1 MHSFL
6 SITLSLYSF
15 QMQSEHLD
23 TSVSKLRS
31 NRPSGQFTSLA
42 TASAFTGGRVADI
55 GLSLDLNQQLE
66 LESMF
71 PSPPPSVR
79 SRSYALTHKPPLSP
93 TAAPSSNAATA
104 TTVGVATS
112 TAEATITN
120 HYALS
125 ASIASCSP
133 PMPAPSKSAAVLQLH
148 PHDHECKKEPL
159 YGALTIAASSPSP
172 SASAAAFAAYS
183 PMPSP
188 MAACTNSGG
197 SSTCTSLICSAASSP
212 TRDSVEV
219 QAAELLPTCDVS
231 ANAPGESPV
240 NRAKSAKLPQSK

>member
-1 MHSFL
+1 
-6 SITLSLYSF
+6 
-15 QMQSEHLD
+15 MQSEHLD
-23 TSVSKLRS
+23 TSASKLR
-31 NRPSGQFTSLA
+31 SGQFTSLA

-104 TTVGVATS
+104 TTVGVATLS

-148 PHDHECKKEPL
+148 PHDQECKKEPL

-197 SSTCTSLICSAASSP
+197 SSTSTSLICSAASSP
-212 TRDSVEV
+212 TRDSVEQCQG
-219 QAAELLPTCDVS
+219 QAAELLLTCDVS
-231 ANAPGESPV
+231 ANATTPPGESPV